1 MGNQQQDAINKWAGV
16 FYNFMIVINKNT
28 RYPGTGGANTVKQH
42 ENGAEPRSD

>member
-28 RYPGTGGANTVKQH
+28 GYPGTGGANTVKQH
-42 ENGAEPRSD
+42 ENGTEPRSD